1 MVLKK
6 DKKKVVGE
14 NFDDERIRSFLAFL
28 PPEGTSADF
37 HVLEKAYRG
46 MIPENFATFVKFY
59 VEAGRDLNATD
70 PHGKT
75 LLEQIQNHRYGEEY
89 AETLRAAGAK

>member
-14 NFDDERIRSFLAFL
+14 NFTDERIRSFLQYL
-28 PPEGTSADF
+28 PPEGVNADF

-46 MIPENFATFVKFY
+46 MIPENFATFVTFFM
-59 VEAGRDLNATD
+59 EAGRDIDATD
-70 PHGKT
+70 PNGKT
-75 LLEQIQNHRYGEEY
+75 LLEQIKEHRYGEEY
-89 AETLRAAGAK
+89 AEALREAGAR